1 MDDTQVKIDSLLP
14 AWDIAFSTTLMGA
27 TTRDDKWECDEWR
40 VKLGAM
46 ETRYYTGTG
55 HRKPK
60 KGAFRTT
67 ARKGTVAYANWER
80 ANLQPVAPCAADV
93 IYSLLSDAEAADM
106 SFNGWCDNFGYSSD
120 SISAFNTYQQCSTI
134 GNDLQKVFT
143 AKQRAELSELLQDY

>member
-1 MDDTQVKIDSLLP
+1 MTDTQEQIAALLSAWNITFSASLV
-14 AWDIAFSTTLMGA
+14 GA

-40 VKLGAM
+40 VKLGSI

-55 HRKPK
+55 WRKPK
-60 KGAFRTT
+60 PGAFRTA

-80 ANLQPVAPCAADV
+80 ENLQPVAPYAADV
-93 IYSLLSDAEAADM
+93 LYSLLSDGEAADM
-106 SFNGWCDNFGYSSD
+106 SFNDWCDNFGYSSD
-120 SISAFNTYQQCSTI
+120 SISAFNTYQQCSTV